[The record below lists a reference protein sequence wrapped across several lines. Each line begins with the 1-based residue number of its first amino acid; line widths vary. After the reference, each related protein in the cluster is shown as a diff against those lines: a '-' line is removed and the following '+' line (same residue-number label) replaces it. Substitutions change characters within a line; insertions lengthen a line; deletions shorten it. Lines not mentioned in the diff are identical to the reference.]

1 MLFVYQRPLL
11 ICLTQS
17 HDDNFHFPGHN
28 VVRAS
33 HPSITKKAGVCIYLK
48 NPLPLKVLDIQL
60 LQECMNFEIKIADKT

>member
-17 HDDNFHFPGHN
+17 NDDNFHFPGYN
-28 VVRAS
+28 VVRAG